1 MWGGQNISIS
11 DDSDLQLGHLGCQM
25 GICISIKLHSV
36 HSPELNGT
44 EIKVKFTFQICSSL
58 DRLEVVKISF
68 ASDKILFEMKDNE
81 IQLIF
86 SLSTSSSSLSDQ
98 HSNEIRLETCNLGRG
113 DRPPIDWISSL
124 NKRIKTL
131 KVSNKI
137 IFWEIE
143 KYQLKRKLISIDQ
156 HVWGV
161 WQAWPSVWLCLTSD
175 NLIGYPP
182 SAPTLAVPLA
192 TTDWTNAG

>member
-11 DDSDLQLGHLGCQM
+11 DYSDLQLGHLDCQM

-58 DRLEVVKISF
+58 DRLGVAKISLS
-68 ASDKILFEMKDNE
+68 SDKILFEMKDNE

-86 SLSTSSSSLSDQ
+86 CLSTSSSSLSDQ
-98 HSNEIRLETCNLGRG
+98 YSNEIRLETCNLGRG
-113 DRPPIDWISSL
+113 DRPPIDWISSQ
-124 NKRIKTL
+124 NKRVDIL

-156 HVWGV
+156 HV
-161 WQAWPSVWLCLTSD
+161 
-175 NLIGYPP
+175 
-182 SAPTLAVPLA
+182 
-192 TTDWTNAG
+192 